1 MKKNLV
7 FLIALLLLPIAVVF
21 SQGDTIVVPPVVDVP
36 IPDDFFDAIN
46 LQKWLLT
53 LTAMV
58 GVITFFATIVN
69 GLLKT
74 DKSWIRKA
82 VAWVIAVLLAVAGKI
97 FGIGFIAEIT
107 WIMVVVT
114 AALAGLGANG
124 MFDVPGLQSAWYLIE
139 SLLGSVFAKK
149 KLNE

>member
-1 MKKNLV
+1 MKKWIMFIITMV
-7 FLIALLLLPIAVVF
+7 LIAVPVL
-21 SQGDTIVVPPVVDVP
+21 SQGDSIVVVPPLDVP
-36 IPDDFFDAIN
+36 TDLFDAIN

-53 LTAMV
+53 LTALV
-58 GVITFFATIVN
+58 GCVTFFATLVN

-74 DKSWIRKA
+74 DKSWPRKA
-82 VAWVIAVLLAVAGKI
+82 VAWVISLILVVIGKI
-97 FGIGFIAEIT
+97 FGIGFVAEIT
-107 WIMVVVT
+107 WVMVVVT

-149 KLNE
+149 KLNP

>member
-1 MKKNLV
+1 MKKYLIFV
-7 FLIALLLLPIAVVF
+7 FALLIIPMAAVF
-21 SQGDTIVVPPVVDVP
+21 SQGDTIVVVPPVDVP
-36 IPDDFFDAIN
+36 EDFFDAIN

-53 LTAMV
+53 LTALV
-58 GVITFFATIVN
+58 GCVTFFATMIN

-82 VAWVIAVLLAVAGKI
+82 VAWVISLLLVLAGKI

-107 WIMVVVT
+107 WIMVIVT

-124 MFDVPGLQSAWYLIE
+124 MFDIPGLQNAWYLIE

-149 KLNE
+149 KLEE